1 MDFKN
6 KSIPVGNITSF
17 DVNKAIQRSLTKAV
31 ARHGLG
37 LCIYAGEDLPET
49 ETEAKPKKAKATAK
63 ATEPATPEHSNV
75 RAELVDFCNANGI
88 DLKVICKMYKL
99 NNDTPEQTFRE
110 ALSYCKSEVKK
121 RDLFKAEED
130 KKPTDE
136 LDATEQLLND
146 FPMEV

>member
-1 MDFKN
+1 
-6 KSIPVGNITSF
+6 
-17 DVNKAIQRSLTKAV
+17 
-31 ARHGLG
+31 
-37 LCIYAGEDLPET
+37 
-49 ETEAKPKKAKATAK
+49 
-63 ATEPATPEHSNV
+63 
-75 RAELVDFCNANGI
+75 
-88 DLKVICKMYKL
+88 MYKL

-121 RDLFKAEED
+121 RDLFKAEEA